1 MATVIGIDLGTTNT
15 CVAVVENGRP
25 VVIPSKSGQ
34 TTSPSIIAFTESG
47 KRLIGQVA
55 KRQMVTNAQHTVTAA
70 KRLIGRKWASPEVQ
84 QAVLQST
91 YSIVEG
97 PHGDARVE
105 ARGRVYSIP
114 ELSAFVL
121 QEMKLIAEA
130 YLGLPIDGA
139 VITVPAYFND
149 SQRQATR
156 DAGRIA
162 GLEVLR
168 IINEPT
174 AAALAYGYD
183 RDIDSKLA
191 VFDLGGG
198 TFDIS
203 IVVLAEGV
211 FQVVAT
217 GGDSF
222 LGGDDFDR
230 RLIDWLAEE
239 FERNHGVDL
248 RVDPMSH
255 QRLKDAA
262 EKAKCELSLRE
273 TADIN
278 LPFIAMREGATN
290 PSAGSNG
297 SPLSGTTS
305 GESLHLVRTVT
316 REQFESLTSDLIDR
330 CIAMCAS
337 TLAAAKITQ
346 LDEVLLVGG
355 MTRMPRV
362 QQAVAQFFGREP
374 CRDIHPEEAVAL
386 GAAIQGYSL
395 FEGPESQSL
404 LIDVTGHSL
413 GIMIAGG
420 YYHKLIE
427 QNTTIPCS
435 RSHVFT
441 TVRDNQTSVKI
452 LVLQGERERAEENE
466 LLGEFTLT
474 KLRSAPKGEVE
485 VVVTFEINADGIVKV
500 SARDLETGRQQA
512 LTVTATSGLT
522 EEEVRR
528 MAQESREYLVA
539 LRREEDQERRRQEA
553 LRFINEI
560 DHLVP
565 VAEQALAQGV
575 LHPSVLEGARALVSR
590 TRVALDAGDNQAV
603 GDLQRALEQTHR
615 MLATALRKARL
626 V

>member
-25 VVIPSKSGQ
+25 VVIPTKAGH
-34 TTSPSIIAFTESG
+34 TTTPSIIAFTESG
-47 KRLIGQVA
+47 KRLVGQMA

-91 YSIVEG
+91 YDIVEG

-105 ARGRVYSIP
+105 VRGRVYSIP
-114 ELSAFVL
+114 ELSAFAL

-203 IVVLAEGV
+203 IVILAEGV

-230 RLIDWLAEE
+230 RLIDWLAED
-239 FERNHGVDL
+239 FEREHEIDL

-262 EKAKCELSLRE
+262 EKAKCELSSRE
-273 TADIN
+273 TSDIN
-278 LPFIAMREGATN
+278 LPFIAMKEGAMGL
-290 PSAGSNG
+290 SA
-297 SPLSGTTS
+297 S
-305 GESLHLVRTVT
+305 GESLHLVRTIT
-316 REQFESLTSDLIDR
+316 REQLESLTGDLIDR

-346 LDEVLLVGG
+346 LDDVLLVGG

-395 FEGPESQSL
+395 FEGPDSQSL

-474 KLRSAPKGEVE
+474 KLRSAPRGEVE

-539 LRREEDQERRRQEA
+539 LRREEEHERRRQES

-560 DHLVP
+560 EHLVP
-565 VAEQALAQGV
+565 LAEQALGQGAI
-575 LHPSVLEGARALVSR
+575 HPSVLEGARALVGR

-626 V
+626 L